1 MLVQISIPT
10 LVVIIPISVIGSFTI
25 FVIGIILGLVCGIK
39 YTQKKLNSKKSNSA
53 IDETALRSM
62 KVPVYEELNL
72 EDKAAII
79 DLSKNIAYGQVKKT
93 VS

>member
-1 MLVQISIPT
+1 MPVQISIPT
-10 LVVIIPISVIGSFTI
+10 LVVIIPISVVGSLTI

-62 KVPVYEELNL
+62 KGPVYEELNL

-79 DLSKNIAYGQVKKT
+79 DLSKNIAYRQVKKT

>member
-62 KVPVYEELNL
+62 KGPVYEELNL
-72 EDKAAII
+72 KDKAAII